1 MNMELNYG
9 DISNKSIEYP
19 LEPCTLDHWKGY
31 PLIQEKFEEIHMDY
45 WLCPPKDID
54 FVIKGKYASEVSRTI

>member
-1 MNMELNYG
+1 MNKEFNYG
-9 DISNKSIEYP
+9 DASNASIGYK

-31 PLIQEKFEEIHMDY
+31 PLIQAKFESLHMDY

-54 FVIKGKYASEVSRTI
+54 FEIRGKYSSPISRTI